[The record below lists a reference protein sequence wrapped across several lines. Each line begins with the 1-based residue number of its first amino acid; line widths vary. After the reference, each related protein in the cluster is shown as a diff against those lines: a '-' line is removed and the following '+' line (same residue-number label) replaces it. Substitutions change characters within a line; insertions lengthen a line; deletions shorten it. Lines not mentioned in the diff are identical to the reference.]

1 MPAGGSSELDGG
13 RVPAGRQ
20 LQDGRQVGREE
31 LEGLPERGRR
41 RGTCAEGAV
50 RAGVGA
56 RRARAEIDGQ
66 IVPAVNHGRLL
77 AARNAIFREVGRRR
91 VAEDVARSYK
101 LPDRPKRAVI
111 LMDQVVWAAS
121 PVRVDLAGGWS
132 DTPPICHDVGG
143 AVLNAAVTLN
153 GQYPIQVMAK
163 LSAKPRIR
171 LSSIDLG
178 ESREFT
184 SAAELQDHSDPHE
197 WCALPKAALVL
208 SGIVPSRKGA
218 SLKAWLGRFGGG
230 LDLTIFSALPKGS
243 GMGTSSILGA
253 AVLAC
258 LDRVQG
264 IGFDAERVGRLAS
277 ALEQRMNTGGG
288 WQDQIGGLLPGVKL
302 IETAPGADQTPSVAA
317 APFAE
322 RGGKSIAERCLLYFT
337 GQKRMARNIL
347 RNVVDR
353 WMSGEPAAREIVARL
368 KDGARAAKDAL
379 DAHDAAKFAAA
390 VREYWDL
397 KKAIDPG
404 STNAGVEAIL
414 SRVKGETEACL
425 LPGAGGGGFV
435 FMIAKSQAAARRI
448 RASLEKDPPNAA
460 ARFFDI
466 AVDDGGLKVTVL

>member
-1 MPAGGSSELDGG
+1 
-13 RVPAGRQ
+13 
-20 LQDGRQVGREE
+20 
-31 LEGLPERGRR
+31 
-41 RGTCAEGAV
+41 V
-50 RAGVGA
+50 R
-56 RRARAEIDGQ
+56 ID
-66 IVPAVNHGRLL
+66 
-77 AARNAIFREVGRRR
+77 F
-91 VAEDVARSYK
+91 
-101 LPDRPKRAVI
+101 
-111 LMDQVVWAAS
+111 
-121 PVRVDLAGGWS
+121 AGGWS
-132 DTPPICHDVGG
+132 DTPPICLDAGG

-264 IGFDAERVGRLAS
+264 IGFDAERVIRLAS

-322 RGGKSIAERCLLYFT
+322 RGGKNIAERCLLYFT

-368 KDGARAAKDAL
+368 KAGARAAKDAL

-390 VREYWDL
+390 VREYWEL

-414 SRVKGETEACL
+414 SRVAGETEACL

-435 FMIAKSQAAARRI
+435 FMIAKSQAAAHRI

-460 ARFFDI
+460 ARFFDF